1 MVTRR
6 RKPSTRRRPSMFRT
20 LRVPNFRTWMIG
32 ALLAN
37 IGGWAQRAAQD
48 WLVLTELT
56 DNDAVALGFSMSLQ
70 FGPILIL
77 GPFLGSLTDRFP
89 ARRIIFWC
97 AVLETLFGIV
107 LGVAVLAGVANLF
120 LVYALALALG
130 VVQAVEA
137 PARHVFVNELV
148 AKTNV
153 PNAIGL
159 NSTMF
164 NSSRLVG
171 PALAGIGISSLGTGW
186 TLLLSGLS
194 LGAAATAIAF
204 LRRSELY
211 FVEKAPKERGQF
223 RAGMAYIRSRKDL
236 MVVLSM
242 LFVVG
247 ALVFNFGIF
256 SSTMAVVEFGLGA
269 HDYGFIMS
277 ALAIGSLGGAV
288 LVARSS
294 RPRLSVIAVAAIVI
308 TIGGLVAA
316 LAPTV
321 TVFVL
326 VYPLLGFGSV
336 LMVAT
341 TNGYIQTTTD
351 DIYRG
356 RVMAIF
362 STLLIGSTPIGSP
375 LIGWVSNTFGPRWAI
390 GAAALGGLIA
400 AVIALVWMR
409 SSHNITTI
417 ATLRSAFTRTVEEQ
431 PDTATQI
438 ITINQRGP

>member
-6 RKPSTRRRPSMFRT
+6 KASSAKRRPSMFRT

-37 IGGWAQRAAQD
+37 IGGWAQRTAQD

-56 DNDAVALGFSMSLQ
+56 DNDAVALGFSLALQ

-77 GPFLGSLTDRFP
+77 GPILGLLADRLP
-89 ARRIIFWC
+89 ARTIIFWC
-97 AVLETLFGIV
+97 AVLETLFGII
-107 LGVAVLAGVANLF
+107 LGVAVILGVANLF

-148 AKTNV
+148 AKKSV

-159 NSTMF
+159 HSTMF

-171 PALAGIGISSLGTGW
+171 PALAGIGIALLGTGW

-194 LGAAATAIAF
+194 LGAAAMAIAF
-204 LRRSELY
+204 LRRHELHA
-211 FVEKAPKERGQF
+211 VEKAPKERGQF
-223 RAGMAYIRSRKDL
+223 RAGMAYIGSRKDL
-236 MVVLSM
+236 LVVLAM

-269 HDYGFIMS
+269 QDYGFIMS
-277 ALAIGSLGGAV
+277 ALAVGSLGGAV

-294 RPRLSVIAVAAIVI
+294 RPRLSVITVAALVI
-308 TIGGLVAA
+308 AIGGIASA

-326 VYPLLGFGSV
+326 VYPLLGFGGV

-375 LIGWVSNTFGPRWAI
+375 LIGWVSNQFGPRWAL

-400 AVIALVWMR
+400 TVIALVWMR
-409 SSHNITTI
+409 SSHNISTM
-417 ATLRSAFTRTVEEQ
+417 ATLRSAFARTTDEQ

-438 ITINQRGP
+438 ITIGQRGP

>member
-6 RKPSTRRRPSMFRT
+6 AASSGSRRPSMFRT
-20 LRVPNFRTWMIG
+20 LKVPNFRTWMIG

-56 DNDAVALGFSMSLQ
+56 DNDAVALGFSLSLQ

-77 GPFLGSLTDRFP
+77 GPFLGSLTDQLP

-97 AVLETLFGIV
+97 AVLETIFGIV
-107 LGVAVLAGVANLF
+107 LGVAVLMGVANLF

-130 VVQAVEA
+130 VVQAIEA

-148 AKTNV
+148 AKKNV

-164 NSSRLVG
+164 NTSRLIG
-171 PALAGIGISSLGTGW
+171 PALAGIGISVLGTGW

-204 LRRSELY
+204 LRPSELHA
-211 FVEKAPKERGQF
+211 VEKAPKERGQF
-223 RAGMAYIRSRKDL
+223 RAGMSYIRSRKDL
-236 MVVLSM
+236 LVVLSM

-277 ALAIGSLGGAV
+277 ALAVGSLGGAI

-294 RPRLSVIAVAAIVI
+294 RPRLSVITVAAIVI
-308 TIGGLVAA
+308 TIGGVIAA

-326 VYPLLGFGSV
+326 VYPLLGFGGV

-375 LIGWVSNTFGPRWAI
+375 LIGWVSNAFGPRWAL

-400 AVIALVWMR
+400 TGIALVWMR
-409 SSHNITTI
+409 SSHNITTM
-417 ATLRSAFTRTVEEQ
+417 ATLRSAFTRTSDEQ

>member
-1 MVTRR
+1 
-6 RKPSTRRRPSMFRT
+6 MFRT

-56 DNDAVALGFSMSLQ
+56 DNDAVALGFSLALQ

-77 GPFLGSLTDRFP
+77 GPFLGPLADRVN
-89 ARRIIFWC
+89 ARTIIFWC
-97 AVLETLFGIV
+97 AVLETIFGIV
-107 LGVAVLAGVANLF
+107 LGVAVLLGVANLF

-148 AKTNV
+148 AKNNV

-159 NSTMF
+159 HSTMF

-171 PALAGIGISSLGTGW
+171 PALAGIGIAFFGTGW
-186 TLLLSGLS
+186 TLLFSGLS
-194 LGAAATAIAF
+194 LAAAAVAIAF
-204 LRRSELY
+204 LRRRELY
-211 FVEKAPKERGQF
+211 TVEKAPKERGQF
-223 RAGMAYIRSRKDL
+223 RAGMAYISSRKDL
-236 MVVLSM
+236 VIVLTM

-256 SSTMAVVEFGLGA
+256 SSTMAVIEFDLGA
-269 HDYGFIMS
+269 QDYGFIMS
-277 ALAIGSLGGAV
+277 ALAVGSLAGAL

-294 RPRLSVIAVAAIVI
+294 RPRLSVITVAALVI
-308 TIGGLVAA
+308 AIGGLASA
-316 LAPTV
+316 LAPTIL
-321 TVFVL
+321 VFVL
-326 VYPLLGFGSV
+326 VYPLLGFGGV

-341 TNGYIQTTTD
+341 INGYIQTTTD

-375 LIGWVSNTFGPRWAI
+375 LIGWVSNEFGPRWAL

-400 AVIALVWMR
+400 TVIALVWMR
-409 SSHNITTI
+409 SSHNISTM
-417 ATLRSAFTRTVEEQ
+417 ATLRSAFTRTADEQ
-431 PDTATQI
+431 PATATQV
-438 ITINQRGP
+438 ITIGQRGP

>member
-6 RKPSTRRRPSMFRT
+6 AKSSGKRRPSMFRT

-56 DNDAVALGFSMSLQ
+56 DNDAVALGFSLSLQ

-97 AVLETLFGIV
+97 AVLETAFGIV
-107 LGVAVLAGVANLF
+107 LGVAVLVGVANLF

-130 VVQAVEA
+130 VVQAIEA

-171 PALAGIGISSLGTGW
+171 PALAGIGISSFGTGW

-204 LRRSELY
+204 LRRSEL
-211 FVEKAPKERGQF
+211 FAVEKAPKERGQF
-223 RAGMAYIRSRKDL
+223 RAGIAYIRSRKDL

-277 ALAIGSLGGAV
+277 ALAVGSLGGAI

-308 TIGGLVAA
+308 TIGGLIAA

-321 TVFVL
+321 TVFVV
-326 VYPLLGFGSV
+326 VYPLLGFGGV
-336 LMVAT
+336 LLVAT

-375 LIGWVSNTFGPRWAI
+375 LIGWVSNAFGPRWAL
-390 GAAALGGLIA
+390 GVAALGGLIA
-400 AVIALVWMR
+400 TVIALVWMR
-409 SSHNITTI
+409 SSHNITTM
-417 ATLRSAFTRTVEEQ
+417 ATLRSAFTRTTDEQ

>member
-1 MVTRR
+1 
-6 RKPSTRRRPSMFRT
+6 
-20 LRVPNFRTWMIG
+20 
-32 ALLAN
+32 
-37 IGGWAQRAAQD
+37 
-48 WLVLTELT
+48 
-56 DNDAVALGFSMSLQ
+56 
-70 FGPILIL
+70 
-77 GPFLGSLTDRFP
+77 
-89 ARRIIFWC
+89 
-97 AVLETLFGIV
+97 
-107 LGVAVLAGVANLF
+107 
-120 LVYALALALG
+120 
-130 VVQAVEA
+130 VEA
-137 PARHVFVNELV
+137 PARHIFVNELV
-148 AKTNV
+148 AKENL

-159 NSTMF
+159 HSTMF

-171 PALAGIGISSLGTGW
+171 PALAGIGISLLGTGW
-186 TLLLSGLS
+186 TLLFSGLA

-204 LRRSELY
+204 LRRNELHT
-211 FVEKAPKERGQF
+211 VERAPNERGQF

-236 MVVLSM
+236 MVVLTM

-256 SSTMAVVEFGLGA
+256 SSTMAVVEFGLSA

-277 ALAIGSLGGAV
+277 ALAVGSLVGAV

-294 RPRLSVIAVAAIVI
+294 RPRLSVIAVAALVI
-308 TIGGLVAA
+308 MVGGIASA

-326 VYPLLGFGSV
+326 VYPLLGFGGV

-375 LIGWVSNTFGPRWAI
+375 LIGWVSNEFGPRWAL

-400 AVIALVWMR
+400 TVIALVWLR
-409 SSHNITTI
+409 SSHNISTM
-417 ATLRSAFTRTVEEQ
+417 ATLRSAFTRTTNGQ
-431 PDTATQI
+431 PDTATQV
-438 ITINQRGP
+438 ITIGQRGP

>member
-6 RKPSTRRRPSMFRT
+6 RKSSARRRPSMFRT

-97 AVLETLFGIV
+97 AVLETIFGIV

-211 FVEKAPKERGQF
+211 SVEKAPKERGQF

-375 LIGWVSNTFGPRWAI
+375 LIGWVSNTFGPRWAL

-400 AVIALVWMR
+400 TVIALVWMR
-409 SSHNITTI
+409 SSHNITTM
-417 ATLRSAFTRTVEEQ
+417 ATLRSAFTRTTEEQ